1 MSRLGIKAYDRVS
14 ACKEV
19 VMQRFGNLLDHKR
32 REDFG
37 EGDHQEYVESGT
49 RNIVLIGG
57 ATLLLI
63 GGFIASLV

>member
-1 MSRLGIKAYDRVS
+1 
-14 ACKEV
+14 
-19 VMQRFGNLLDHKR
+19 MQRFGNLLNHQR
-32 REDFG
+32 RDEFG

-49 RNIVLIGG
+49 RDIVLIGG